1 MNRTVQDGTKPKQRR
16 FPKNPYRN
24 ILFCSECGAP
34 MRYEQRNLN
43 GANPYVAY
51 VCSAALK
58 TGQCSPQRTRFTY
71 VDNLIRQALE
81 SEIAL
86 ANRIYERIASGNTP
100 AALDRSEKQYQDE
113 VQQLLSEVRE
123 INEEFQLLHTEYLVG
138 NISAEDYQLQKQMLA
153 GKTRNAGQQIA
164 DATERIKTFRALFT
178 RDNPWLKLYQGRTL
192 PEVLPQK
199 LSKSFLAQVQLSP
212 EGKISVKFRQQEW
225 KQKLI
230 EMMEE

>member
-1 MNRTVQDGTKPKQRR
+1 MTDTARKDTTPKQRR

-24 ILFCSECGAP
+24 ILVCAKCCAP

-71 VDNLIRQALE
+71 VDNFIRQALE
-81 SEIAL
+81 SEISL
-86 ANRIYERIASGNTP
+86 ANRIYERIESGNTP
-100 AALDRSEKQYQDE
+100 AAMSNAEEKYQGE
-113 VQQLLSEVRE
+113 LQRLLAEVRQ

-138 NISAEDYQLQKQMLA
+138 SISPEDYQQQKQLQA
-153 GKTRNAGQQIA
+153 NATRSAGQQIA
-164 DATERIKTFRALFT
+164 NATEEIKAFRALFT
-178 RDNPWLKLYQGRTL
+178 RDNPWLKLYQGKTL
-192 PEVLPQK
+192 PEILPQK
-199 LSKSFLAQVQLSP
+199 LSKSFLMQVQLSP
-212 EGKISVKFRQQEW
+212 EGNISITFRQQEW

>member
-1 MNRTVQDGTKPKQRR
+1 MNRGVLDSTAPKQRR

-51 VCSAALK
+51 ICSTALK
-58 TGQCSPQRTRFTY
+58 TGQCSPQRTRFTC

-81 SEIAL
+81 SEISL
-86 ANRIYERIASGNTP
+86 ANRIYERIESGNTP
-100 AALDRSEKQYQDE
+100 AALSNAEEKYQSD
-113 VQQLLSEVRE
+113 VQRLLAEVRQ

-138 NISAEDYQLQKQMLA
+138 SISPEDYQQQKQLQA
-153 GKTRNAGQQIA
+153 NVTRSAGQQIA
-164 DATERIKTFRALFT
+164 NATEKIKAFRALFT
-178 RDNPWLKLYQGRTL
+178 RDNPWLKLYQGKTL

-199 LSKSFLAQVQLSP
+199 LSKSFLMQVQLSP
-212 EGKISVKFRQQEW
+212 EGNISITFRQQEW

>member
-1 MNRTVQDGTKPKQRR
+1 MTKTVRNDTKPKQRR

-24 ILFCSECGAP
+24 ILVCARCGAA

-58 TGQCSPQRTRFTY
+58 TGQCSHQRIRFAH
-71 VDNLIRQALE
+71 VDSIIRQALE
-81 SEIAL
+81 QEITL
-86 ANRIYERIASGNTP
+86 ANHIFAQIEAEGTP
-100 AALDRSEKQYQDE
+100 AALDRAERQYQGE
-113 VQQLLSEVRE
+113 IQQHLSQVRK

-138 NISAEDYQLQKQMLA
+138 NISAEAYQQQKQTLA
-153 GKTRNAGQQIA
+153 EATRNAGQQIA
-164 DATERIKTFRALFT
+164 DTTEKIKSFRALFT
-178 RDNPWLKLYQGRTL
+178 KANPWLNLYQGKSL
-192 PEVLPQK
+192 PDVLPQK

-212 EGKISVKFRQQEW
+212 EGNISVTFREQEW

-230 EMMEE
+230 EITEG